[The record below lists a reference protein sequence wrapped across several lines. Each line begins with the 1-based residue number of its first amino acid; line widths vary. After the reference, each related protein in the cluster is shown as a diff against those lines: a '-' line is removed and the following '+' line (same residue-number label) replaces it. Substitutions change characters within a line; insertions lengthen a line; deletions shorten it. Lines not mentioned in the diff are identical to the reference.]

1 MEMKLHAGGKKE
13 QIKQLR
19 REMMKNANH
28 IDQDFRSNAIKKYL
42 FLIKSILPKSEKY
55 NLY

>member
-1 MEMKLHAGGKKE
+1 MKLHAGGKKE